1 MSVCSPIQAVHCDTS
16 CRAMLPL
23 ACRTKFRR
31 SLTKPC
37 FNHLLFPRLACR
49 SAASCSCLGFG
60 HVLLHVICLSSITAH
75 AHSAGK
81 FLFVHCPI
89 FLHIHA
95 DTQYLGRARVG
106 ICIRDGHSSHDSV
119 SSSACKMNMCM
130 DDVARSM
137 MCMRSAVQLA

>member
-37 FNHLLFPRLACR
+37 FNHPLCPQLACR
-49 SAASCSCLGFG
+49 SAASCSCLFVTVRCCTFSVHQTSQPIYNLLASEFFVDG
-60 HVLLHVICLSSITAH
+60 LISLHVY
-75 AHSAGK
+75 
-81 FLFVHCPI
+81 
-89 FLHIHA
+89 A